1 MHRKACI
8 RLLCNRPC
16 QVSMPGT
23 GKCNETHYTE
33 CTAACML
40 LLVSYQ
46 YPSVKNARLQS
57 VVNMTTCSARRLHK
71 SSYLTFCTVHTSG
84 FYKMCMKKHLGS
96 PQRPFYASN
105 ASQDLLYERSKCTLT
120 SLQRR
125 LYGEEESEK
134 QRNPPVSHL
143 APKCTGPPRISWFY
157 SPRANYHFK
166 NVSKK

>member
-23 GKCNETHYTE
+23 GNETHYTE

-46 YPSVKNARLQS
+46 YPSVKKC
-57 VVNMTTCSARRLHK
+57 MTTI
-71 SSYLTFCTVHTSG
+71 SSKHDHLQRPNTSG

-96 PQRPFYASN
+96 PQCPFYASN
-105 ASQDLLYERSKCTLT
+105 ASQDLLYEPSKCTPT